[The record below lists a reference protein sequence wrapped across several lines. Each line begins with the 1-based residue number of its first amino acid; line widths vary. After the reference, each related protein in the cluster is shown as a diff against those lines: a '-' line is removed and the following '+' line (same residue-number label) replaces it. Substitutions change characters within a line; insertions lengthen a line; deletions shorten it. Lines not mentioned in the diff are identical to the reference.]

1 MISHSCGIDHK
12 YLIEFVGYCL
22 VVIMTRVSW
31 FKSKY
36 KILFLFFCVIH
47 VEHLSNFY
55 LRISLQ
61 ILSFHHYYYHRIFQT
76 LNENSCRD
84 LTSSLKLNFEELNTD
99 TIIRTQFTVFDK
111 QNQIK
116 YNIYTICIQD
126 TNSLII
132 VKYAMKFSSIQK
144 ACIQNIKIMW

>member
-1 MISHSCGIDHK
+1 MSCHSYQN
-12 YLIEFVGYCL
+12 YLCTFSIFFELLIIHLYDFTQLRYWSQIFNWICRVLLGSNNDESELIQVEIQNIFFV
-22 VVIMTRVSW
+22 
-31 FKSKY
+31 
-36 KILFLFFCVIH
+36 FFVIH

-55 LRISLQ
+55 LRISLL

-116 YNIYTICIQD
+116 
-126 TNSLII
+126 
-132 VKYAMKFSSIQK
+132 
-144 ACIQNIKIMW
+144 